1 MSGIGVADRI
11 FVGGDV
17 ITMDDGHPTAE
28 AVAIS
33 GGNIAAVGSKD
44 DVMAWKGPS
53 TEVIDLRGRT
63 LVPGFLDGHSHF
75 INAVRLAT
83 WANVSAPPA
92 GEVKTFADLIAT
104 LEAHKAKLG
113 LKPGEWL
120 MGYGYDVTAMDESRD
135 LTRDD
140 LDPHFPDNPVMLL
153 HVSLHGAVLNTAGF
167 KAAKYDL
174 NTPTPAGGMTARK
187 PNSTEAAGLV
197 MEHSFLPI
205 YMVMPTPTEAQQLD
219 AMKAAQELYARNGYT
234 TCQDAPM
241 EPPTRPL
248 YHKAAEQN
256 RLYLDLVGYVN
267 WLEFP
272 QVLASGGEP
281 FKAPYKNHFRI
292 GGVKAVGDGS
302 PQGKTAFWTKP
313 LLTPG
318 PSGEKDWR
326 GEPNVSAEELNNVVK
341 LAYDNGIQVMTH
353 CNGDATID
361 MMLEAHEKAGAPQG
375 KRTVIVH
382 SQFMRPE
389 QLDKYVTY
397 GFIPSFF
404 TNHTFYWGDVHV
416 ENLGK
421 ERAYFLSPTGSARKR
436 GIRFSNHSDF
446 AVTPLDPMFIL
457 WTSVNRVSRSGQ
469 VIGPDERISA
479 HDGLRALTIDAAY
492 QYGEEGRKG
501 SIEPGKLADLT
512 ILEANPTKV
521 DAAAIKDIKVSE
533 TVKDGRTVYRRS
545 PVPV

>member
-1 MSGIGVADRI
+1 VSKAGAADRI
-11 FVGGDV
+11 FFGGDV
-17 ITMDDGHPTAE
+17 ITMDEKRPVAE
-28 AVAIS
+28 AVAVADGKIS
-33 GGNIAAVGSKD
+33 AVGSKND
-44 DVMAWKGPS
+44 LMALKGPS
-53 TEVIDLRGRT
+53 TEMVDLRGRT
-63 LVPGFLDGHSHF
+63 LLPGFLDGHSHF
-75 INAVRLAT
+75 INAVRLAS
-83 WANVSAPPA
+83 WANVSSPPA

-104 LEAHKAKLG
+104 LKAYKERLG

-120 MGYGYDVTAMDESRD
+120 MGYGYDVTSMDETRE
-135 LTRDD
+135 LTRAD

-167 KAAKYDL
+167 KAANYDL

-219 AMKAAQELYARNGYT
+219 GMKAAQALYASNGYT

-248 YHKAAEQN
+248 YHKAADEN
-256 RLYLDLVGYVN
+256 RLYLDVVGYVS

-272 QVLASGGEP
+272 QVLESGAER

-292 GGVKAVGDGS
+292 GGVKIVGDGS
-302 PQGKTAFWTKP
+302 PQGKTAFWSKP

-318 PSGEKDWR
+318 PGGEKEWR
-326 GEPNVSAEELNNVVK
+326 GEPNVTPEDLNKTVR
-341 LAYDNGIQVMTH
+341 LAYDKGIQVMTH

-361 MMLEAHEKAGAPQG
+361 MMLEAHEKAGAPMG
-375 KRTVIVH
+375 GRTVIIH
-382 SQFMRPE
+382 SQFMRPA
-389 QLDKYVTY
+389 QLDKYATY

-404 TNHTFYWGDVHV
+404 TNHTFFWGDVHV

-421 ERAYFLSPTGSARKR
+421 ERAYFMSPTASARKR

-457 WTSVNRVSRSGQ
+457 WSSVNRTSRSGQ

-492 QYGEEGRKG
+492 QYGEETRKG
-501 SIEPGKLADLT
+501 SIEPGKIADLT
-512 ILEANPTKV
+512 ILDKNPTKV
-521 DAAAIKDIKVSE
+521 DPAAIKDIKVSE
-533 TVKDGRTVYRRS
+533 TVKDGKTVYKRA
-545 PVPV
+545 

>member
-1 MSGIGVADRI
+1 MSKASVADRI
-11 FVGGDV
+11 FFGGDV
-17 ITMDDGHPTAE
+17 ITMDDKHPTAE
-28 AVAIS
+28 AVGVADGKIL
-33 GGNIAAVGSKD
+33 AVGSKND
-44 DVMAWKGPS
+44 LMALKGPS
-53 TEVIDLRGRT
+53 TELVDLQGRT
-63 LVPGFLDGHSHF
+63 LLPGFLDGHSHF
-75 INAVRLAT
+75 INAVRLAS

-104 LEAHKAKLG
+104 LKAYKARLG

-120 MGYGYDVTAMDESRD
+120 MGYGYDITAMDETRD

-187 PNSTEAAGLV
+187 PNSTEVAGLV

-205 YMVMPTPTEAQQLD
+205 YMAMPTPTEAQQLD
-219 AMKAAQELYARNGYT
+219 GMKAAQELYASNGYT

-248 YHKAAEQN
+248 YHKAADEH

-272 QVLASGGEP
+272 HVLETNAEP
-281 FKAPYKNHFRI
+281 FRGPYVNHFRI

-318 PSGEKDWR
+318 PSGEKEWR
-326 GEPNVSAEELNNVVK
+326 GEPNISAEELNTVVK
-341 LAYDNGIQVMTH
+341 LAYDKGIQIMTH

-361 MMLEAHEKAGAPQG
+361 MMIEAHEKAGAPVG
-375 KRTVIVH
+375 KRTVIIH
-382 SQFMRPE
+382 SQCMRPA

-397 GFIPSFF
+397 GLIPSFF
-404 TNHTFYWGDVHV
+404 TNHTYYWGDVHV

-421 ERAYFLSPTGSARKR
+421 ERAYFISPTASARKR

-446 AVTPLDPMFIL
+446 AVTPLNTMFIL
-457 WTSVNRVSRSGQ
+457 WSSVNRTSRSGQ
-469 VIGPDERISA
+469 IIGPDERISA

-492 QYGEEGRKG
+492 QYGEETRKG
-501 SIEPGKLADLT
+501 SIEPGKVADLT
-512 ILEANPTKV
+512 ILDKNPTTV
-521 DAAAIKDIKVSE
+521 DPAAIKDIKVSE
-533 TVKDGRTVYRRS
+533 TIKDGKTVYKRA
-545 PVPV
+545 

>member
-1 MSGIGVADRI
+1 MSKTSIADRI
-11 FVGGDV
+11 FFGGDV
-17 ITMDDGHPTAE
+17 ITMDDKRPTAE
-28 AVAIS
+28 AVAIAD
-33 GGNIAAVGSKD
+33 GKILAVGSKND
-44 DVMAWKGPS
+44 LMALKGPS
-53 TEVIDLRGRT
+53 TELVDLQGRT
-63 LVPGFLDGHSHF
+63 LLPGFLDGHSHF
-75 INAVRLAT
+75 INAVRLAS

-104 LEAHKAKLG
+104 LKAYKERLG

-120 MGYGYDVTAMDESRD
+120 MGYGYDITAMDETRD

-187 PNSTEAAGLV
+187 PNSTEVAGLV

-205 YMVMPTPTEAQQLD
+205 YMAMPTPTEAQQLD
-219 AMKAAQELYARNGYT
+219 GMKAAQELYASNGYT

-248 YHKAAEQN
+248 YHKAADEN
-256 RLYLDLVGYVN
+256 RLYLDVVGYVN

-272 QVLASGGEP
+272 HVLETGAEP
-281 FKAPYKNHFRI
+281 FKGPYKNHFRI

-318 PSGEKDWR
+318 PSGEKEWR
-326 GEPNVSAEELNNVVK
+326 GEPNISAEELNTVVK
-341 LAYDNGIQVMTH
+341 LAYDKGIQIMTH

-361 MMLEAHEKAGAPQG
+361 MMIEAHEKAGAPVG
-375 KRTVIVH
+375 KRTVIIH
-382 SQFMRPE
+382 SQCMRPA

-397 GFIPSFF
+397 GLIPSFF
-404 TNHTFYWGDVHV
+404 TNHTYYWGDVHV

-421 ERAYFLSPTGSARKR
+421 ERAYFISPTASARKR

-446 AVTPLDPMFIL
+446 AVTPLNTMFIL
-457 WTSVNRVSRSGQ
+457 WSSVNRTSRSGQ
-469 VIGPDERISA
+469 IIGPDERISP

-492 QYGEEGRKG
+492 QYGEETRKG

-512 ILEANPTKV
+512 ILDKNPTKV
-521 DAAAIKDIKVSE
+521 DPVAIKDIKVSE
-533 TVKDGRTVYRRS
+533 TIKDGKTVYKRA
-545 PVPV
+545 

>member
-1 MSGIGVADRI
+1 MSKTSIADRI
-11 FVGGDV
+11 FFGGDV
-17 ITMDDGHPTAE
+17 ITMDDKRPTAE
-28 AVAIS
+28 AVAIAD
-33 GGNIAAVGSKD
+33 GKILAVGSKND
-44 DVMAWKGPS
+44 LMALKGPS
-53 TEVIDLRGRT
+53 TELVDLQGRT
-63 LVPGFLDGHSHF
+63 LLPGFLDGHSHF
-75 INAVRLAT
+75 INAVRLAS

-104 LEAHKAKLG
+104 LKAYKARLG

-120 MGYGYDVTAMDESRD
+120 MGYGYDITAMHETRD

-187 PNSTEAAGLV
+187 PNSTEVAGLV

-205 YMVMPTPTEAQQLD
+205 YMAMPTPTEAQQLD
-219 AMKAAQELYARNGYT
+219 GMKAAQELYASNGYT

-248 YHKAAEQN
+248 YHKAADEN
-256 RLYLDLVGYVN
+256 RLYLDVVGYVN

-272 QVLASGGEP
+272 HVLETGAEP
-281 FKAPYKNHFRI
+281 FKGPYKNHFRI

-318 PSGEKDWR
+318 PSGEKEWR
-326 GEPNVSAEELNNVVK
+326 GEPNISAEELNTVVK
-341 LAYDNGIQVMTH
+341 LAYDKGIQIMTH

-361 MMLEAHEKAGAPQG
+361 MMIEAHEKAGAPVG
-375 KRTVIVH
+375 KRTVIIH
-382 SQFMRPE
+382 SQCMRPA

-397 GFIPSFF
+397 GLIPSFF
-404 TNHTFYWGDVHV
+404 TNHTYYWGDVHV

-421 ERAYFLSPTGSARKR
+421 ERAYFISPTASARKR

-446 AVTPLDPMFIL
+446 AVTPLNTMFIL
-457 WTSVNRVSRSGQ
+457 WSSVNRTSRSGQ
-469 VIGPDERISA
+469 IIGPDERISP

-492 QYGEEGRKG
+492 QYGEETRKG

-512 ILEANPTKV
+512 ILDKNPTKV
-521 DAAAIKDIKVSE
+521 DPVAIKDIKVSE
-533 TVKDGRTVYRRS
+533 TIKDGKTVYKRA
-545 PVPV
+545 